1 MSAHSQPQRRMDRAT
16 AIKISL
22 RAFAWGILGFLPVI
36 GLLPGFYAI
45 SCWNR
50 VRSEFGNEW
59 NPASPYLTAGVVL
72 STLGIIG
79 SICVVF
85 GIIASVT
92 LS

>member
-1 MSAHSQPQRRMDRAT
+1 MSAPSQPERRMDRAN
-16 AIKISL
+16 AIRISL

-50 VRSEFGNEW
+50 VRIEFGNDW
-59 NPASPYLTAGVVL
+59 NPASPYLVAGVIL

-79 SICVVF
+79 SICLVF
-85 GIIASVT
+85 GIIASIT

>member
-1 MSAHSQPQRRMDRAT
+1 MSTLAQPEKRMDLAT
-16 AIKISL
+16 AIKVSL
-22 RAFAWGILGFLPVI
+22 RAFAFGIVGFLPLI
-36 GLLPGFYAI
+36 GLLPGFYAL

-50 VRSEFGNEW
+50 VRTEFGQEW
-59 NPASPYLTAGVVL
+59 NPASSYLTAGVVL

-85 GIIASVT
+85 GIIASIT

>member
-1 MSAHSQPQRRMDRAT
+1 MTTLAQPEKRMDLAT

-22 RAFAWGILGFLPVI
+22 RAFAFGIVGFLPLI
-36 GLLPGFYAI
+36 GLLPGIYAL

-50 VRSEFGNEW
+50 VRIEFGQEW
-59 NPASPYLTAGVVL
+59 NPASSYLTAGVVL

-79 SICVVF
+79 SICVIF
-85 GIIASVT
+85 GIIASMT